1 MEVVLDTVHEEL
13 HDVLGGGGSFGAL
26 PFHDGDQ
33 LSDDFTLFVSVGRK
47 NHQDELLLHILSPM
61 TGVLFS
67 IHKPK
72 YAGHLPKT
80 RG

>member
-1 MEVVLDTVHEEL
+1 MEVVLDTVHEKL

-47 NHQDELLLHILSPM
+47 NEK
-61 TGVLFS
+61 G
-67 IHKPK
+67 
-72 YAGHLPKT
+72 
-80 RG
+80 